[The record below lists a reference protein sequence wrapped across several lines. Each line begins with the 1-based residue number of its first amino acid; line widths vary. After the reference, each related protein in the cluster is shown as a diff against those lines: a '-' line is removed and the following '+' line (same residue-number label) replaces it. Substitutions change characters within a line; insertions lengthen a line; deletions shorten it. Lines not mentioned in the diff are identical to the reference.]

1 MKKNTILISIF
12 LLIGIKINAQELT
25 CEDFKNGTFY
35 VPADKETL
43 LTYKIIRNGNKQREI
58 VEDPENTL
66 GADFNKK
73 PYEIIEWID
82 DCTYRARYDE
92 TKMELSEYQKFVNDN
107 NGILTEMVKIE
118 GKCFF
123 FKATLNVN
131 GEIQVMNGKICKE

>member
-1 MKKNTILISIF
+1 MKKITILISIF

-43 LTYKIIRNGNKQREI
+43 LTYKIIRNENKQIEI

-73 PYEIIEWID
+73 SYEIIEWID
-82 DCTYRARYDE
+82 DCTYRVRYDE